1 MISAALFFEL
11 AKIEGMLWSIADVLL
26 IFSVLKLVNVIR
38 KCTAVQPYKKLYYLL
53 FFSFAL
59 TPLLLFVS
67 NLFYF
72 LTIEIIVL
80 DIQYIIVIYVIM
92 RNRGL
97 MGKMLSNHL

>member
-26 IFSVLKLVNVIR
+26 IFSVLRLVDVVR
-38 KCTAVQPYKKLYYLL
+38 KFSHVKTYKKLYYLL